1 MAKDGSFGI
10 PSIKGR
16 IAEKLA
22 KATPRTT
29 EGEET
34 LEFPPSPAPLTLHD
48 ADERG
53 AVALACL
60 ILESLRE
67 RGGTLAPRRPLETV
81 LRKSLASF
89 GPKEVMDIE
98 VEAYEILL
106 WLGKAIDPQWSQHSS
121 EDSQTVDTIHQD
133 LPHHEMIRWAIAHSQ
148 DLEMDYYSHGRGQ
161 FTKRRITPISL
172 EAETYLHAYCHL
184 RREERVFR
192 LTRIADLRPVGGWS
206 AYRKANPT
214 SPKATPA
221 KPTPQT
227 KVAPKRPSKAKPEPK
242 SPDES
247 ADSNPQMSLLDPK

>member
-1 MAKDGSFGI
+1 MAKDGSFSI
-10 PSIKGR
+10 PTIKGR

-22 KATPRTT
+22 RATPRAGD
-29 EGEET
+29 GEEA
-34 LEFPPSPAPLTLHD
+34 LEFPPTPSPMTLHD

-67 RGGTLAPRRPLETV
+67 RGGTLIPRRPLENV

-106 WLGKAIDPQWSQHSS
+106 WLGKAIDPQWSQQPNEHGEAVENIH
-121 EDSQTVDTIHQD
+121 EDSQHYEV
-133 LPHHEMIRWAIAHSQ
+133 IRWALSNGQ

-206 AYRKANPT
+206 AYRKANPAAAN
-214 SPKATPA
+214 PAAAKPAAPA
-221 KPTPQT
+221 KTG
-227 KVAPKRPSKAKPEPK
+227 PKPG
-242 SPDES
+242 D
-247 ADSNPQMSLLDPK
+247 ADSNPQMSLLDPE